1 MALPTT
7 RCAAYSA
14 TPNSSPRQV
23 GGVWAHGVIRLDVLH
38 QLYRPK
44 VSREAVLGD
53 RSCDIAQSI
62 LKYINNA

>member
-1 MALPTT
+1 M
-7 RCAAYSA
+7 S
-14 TPNSSPRQV
+14 
-23 GGVWAHGVIRLDVLH
+23 AHGVIRLDVLY